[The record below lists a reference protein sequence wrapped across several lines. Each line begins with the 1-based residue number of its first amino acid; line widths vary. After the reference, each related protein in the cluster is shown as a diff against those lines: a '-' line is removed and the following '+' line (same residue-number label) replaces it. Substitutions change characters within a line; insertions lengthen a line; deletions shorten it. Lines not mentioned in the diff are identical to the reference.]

1 MIERYKQVILHGKPD
16 LMKSAP
22 GAECN
27 SIQDQLLDLNV
38 GPSKI
43 TKGNLHFKIHTNTIS
58 TVFSIS

>member
-43 TKGNLHFKIHTNTIS
+43 SKGTSILTLHFKIPPTYPQ
-58 TVFSIS
+58 F